1 MTTIDVLVKNAPS
14 RNLVSE
20 RKPPDAPPDPYAA
33 GCPTRMLLD
42 RIGDKWTVLTL
53 SLIRDKPRRA
63 TSSIWRFHNNYYA
76 NLVSVQRQ

>member
-1 MTTIDVLVKNAPS
+1 M
-14 RNLVSE
+14 
-20 RKPPDAPPDPYAA
+20 
-33 GCPTRMLLD
+33 
-42 RIGDKWTVLTL
+42 VLTL